1 MGPRQGWDRAGGIA
15 RGRGCSRGA
24 RGDRSRCDDRGGP
37 RGHEVHLRV
46 GGRSDPQAGALL
58 PDAARRRRRGR
69 PGRRDGGDPLVPA
82 GAGAQAGSVPR
93 RARGPR
99 SRRGALAVTTGE
111 IVLGIAIGVAAGV
124 LSGLFGVGGGIV
136 TTPAIQEL
144 LGGTPYVAVGTHCPV
159 AIPTA
164 VVGGYTY
171 ARAGEVS
178 WRAIRF
184 AAIPGVAGAAAGA
197 WLTSLIDPHWLLLVT
212 AGLIAWQ
219 AVRIGRSST
228 YRIRPRG
235 STPGWQYTALG
246 GFPGLVSGLL
256 GVGGCIVF
264 VPLVTTMLCMP
275 LKRALGT
282 SLVLIAIIAIPGT
295 IVHAALGHID
305 WGIAFVLMLAVIP
318 GARIG
323 ASIALGTRE
332 RTLRLLVGSFL
343 LVVAVVYGVAEIAR
357 LARG

>member
-1 MGPRQGWDRAGGIA
+1 
-15 RGRGCSRGA
+15 
-24 RGDRSRCDDRGGP
+24 
-37 RGHEVHLRV
+37 
-46 GGRSDPQAGALL
+46 
-58 PDAARRRRRGR
+58 
-69 PGRRDGGDPLVPA
+69 
-82 GAGAQAGSVPR
+82 
-93 RARGPR
+93 
-99 SRRGALAVTTGE
+99 VTTE
-111 IVLGIAIGVAAGV
+111 QIVLGVAIGVAAGV

-144 LGGTPYVAVGTHCPV
+144 LGGPPYIAVGTPLPV

-171 ARAGEVS
+171 ARAREVS
-178 WRAIRF
+178 WRAVRF
-184 AAIPGVAGAAAGA
+184 AAIPGIAGAAAGA

-235 STPGWQYTALG
+235 STPGWQYTVLG
-246 GFPGLVSGLL
+246 GFTGLVSGLL
-256 GVGGCIVF
+256 GVGGGIVF
-264 VPLVTTMLCMP
+264 VPLVTTMLGMP

-295 IVHAALGHID
+295 IVHALLGHID
-305 WGIAFVLMLAVIP
+305 WGIAFVLMLGVIP

-332 RTLRLLVGSFL
+332 RTLRLMVGSFL
-343 LVVAVVYGVAEIAR
+343 LVVAVAYGVTEIAR